1 MEWESRTR
9 HLVDIQVVKEKADG
23 CTSPETRAEAWLEY
37 TGGSRRANKA
47 VRSDE
52 TTKGERRDRWRH
64 RALYQSHAEKKR
76 WGQEVPK
83 DYPKPCLK

>member
-1 MEWESRTR
+1 MEEQNKTSSRHTVR
-9 HLVDIQVVKEKADG
+9 
-23 CTSPETRAEAWLEY
+23 
-37 TGGSRRANKA
+37 GGEGRWVYKSRDEGRGLAGVYRWSRRANKA